1 MYWVLLCGSILLCC
15 LSGASASPA
24 KTKMYG
30 KLPLVLTDA
39 CMGVLGEVTWEYS
52 SDDLYSSP
60 ACTYEPALQSMLYCI
75 YESLNEKGY
84 SNKTF
89 EKTFA
94 AIKEDCAYYTDNL
107 QNMTNTDFY
116 NMLNNGTTYIVQYSE
131 GSANLTYPIEMD
143 AQVRENY
150 YYSYH
155 GFYAN
160 YDIGHTY
167 GGIICAYF
175 VGVMILASILHYLSY
190 TPFKTAFLKQRLVR
204 YVRRYL
210 TLPTIWGKH
219 ASSFSYLKI
228 FTGFLPTRSEGV
240 IILGYLVLHTVFL
253 AYGYQYDPYNLIFDS
268 RREQVARYVADRSGV
283 LAFAHFPLIALFAGR
298 NNFLEF
304 ISGVKYTSF
313 IMFHKWLG
321 RMMFLDAVIH
331 GAAYTSYSV
340 FYKDWAA
347 SKEETYWQFGVAA
360 LCIVGVIVFFS
371 LAMFRKF
378 FYEAFLFLHIV
389 LGALFFYTCWEHV
402 VELSGIEWIYAAIAI
417 WTIDR
422 LIRIVRVSY
431 FGFPKASLQLIGD
444 DIIRVTVKRPV
455 RLWKAKPGQ
464 YVFVSFLHPLYF
476 WQSHPFTVLDSIIKD
491 GELTIILKEKKGVTR
506 LVKKYVCRNGG
517 KASMRLAIEG
527 PYGSSS
533 PVNNY
538 DNVLL
543 LTGGT
548 GLPGPIAH
556 AIKLGKTSAATGK
569 QFIKLVI
576 AVRGFNVLEAYKPEL
591 MCLED
596 LNVQLHIYNTM
607 EVPALTP
614 NDSLEI
620 SQQDEKADGKGA
632 VMATTLEQS
641 PYPLEF
647 DGAVF
652 HHGRPNVEKLLHE
665 VGDLNGSLAV
675 VCCGPPVFVDE
686 VRDQT
691 ANLVLEKP
699 AKAIEYFEEYQ
710 SW

>member
-15 LSGASASPA
+15 LSEASASPA

-52 SDDLYSSP
+52 GDDLYSSP

-107 QNMTNTDFY
+107 QNMTNADFY
-116 NMLNNGTTYIVQYSE
+116 NMLNNGTTYIIQYSE

-190 TPFKTAFLKQRLVR
+190 TPFKTALFKQRLVR
-204 YVRRYL
+204 YFF
-210 TLPTIWGKH
+210 WH
-219 ASSFSYLKI
+219 
-228 FTGFLPTRSEGV
+228 TG
-240 IILGYLVLHTVFL
+240 IK
-253 AYGYQYDPYNLIFDS
+253 YDPYNLIFDS

-360 LCIVGVIVFFS
+360 LCIV
-371 LAMFRKF
+371 
-378 FYEAFLFLHIV
+378 
-389 LGALFFYTCWEHV
+389 
-402 VELSGIEWIYAAIAI
+402 ELSGIEWIYAAIAI

-431 FGFPKASLQLIGD
+431 FGFPKASLQLVGD

-464 YVFVSFLHPLYF
+464 YVFVSFPHPLYF
-476 WQSHPFTVLDSIIKD
+476 WQSHPFTVSDSIIKD
-491 GELTIILKEKKGVTR
+491 GELTIILKEKKGVTK
-506 LVKKYVCRNGG
+506 LVKKYVCCNGG

-591 MCLED
+591 MCLEE

-620 SQQDEKADGKGA
+620 SQQDEKADGKG
-632 VMATTLEQS
+632 VVVATTLEQS
-641 PYPLEF
+641 PNPVEF
-647 DGAVF
+647 DGTVF

>member
-1 MYWVLLCGSILLCC
+1 
-15 LSGASASPA
+15 
-24 KTKMYG
+24 
-30 KLPLVLTDA
+30 
-39 CMGVLGEVTWEYS
+39 
-52 SDDLYSSP
+52 
-60 ACTYEPALQSMLYCI
+60 
-75 YESLNEKGY
+75 
-84 SNKTF
+84 
-89 EKTFA
+89 
-94 AIKEDCAYYTDNL
+94 
-107 QNMTNTDFY
+107 
-116 NMLNNGTTYIVQYSE
+116 
-131 GSANLTYPIEMD
+131 MD
-143 AQVRENY
+143 AQVIENY

-160 YDIGHTY
+160 YDISHTY

-190 TPFKTAFLKQRLVR
+190 TPFKTALFKQRLVR

-219 ASSFSYLKI
+219 ASSFSYLEI

-240 IILGYLVLHTVFL
+240 IILRYLVLHTVFL

-283 LAFAHFPLIALFAGR
+283 LEFAHFPLIVLFAGR

-313 IMFHKWLG
+313 IMFHKWLE

-331 GAAYTSYSV
+331 GAAYTSYAV
-340 FYKDWAA
+340 FYKDRAA
-347 SKEETYWQFGVAA
+347 SKEETYWKFGVT
-360 LCIVGVIVFFS
+360 
-371 LAMFRKF
+371 
-378 FYEAFLFLHIV
+378 
-389 LGALFFYTCWEHV
+389 ALFKKP
-402 VELSGIEWIYAAIAI
+402 A
-417 WTIDR
+417 
-422 LIRIVRVSY
+422 
-431 FGFPKASLQLIGD
+431 
-444 DIIRVTVKRPV
+444 
-455 RLWKAKPGQ
+455 RLWRAKPGQ
-464 YVFVSFLHPLYF
+464 YVFVSFLHQLYF
-476 WQSHPFTVLDSIIKD
+476 WQLHPFTVLDSVSKN
-491 GELTIILKEKKGVTR
+491 GELVIILKEKKGVTR

-607 EVPALTP
+607 KVTALTP

-620 SQQDEKADGKGA
+620 SQQDEKADGKGRWKRCCYGN
-632 VMATTLEQS
+632 
-641 PYPLEF
+641 YPRT
-647 DGAVF
+647 V
-652 HHGRPNVEKLLHE
+652 
-665 VGDLNGSLAV
+665 
-675 VCCGPPVFVDE
+675 
-686 VRDQT
+686 T
-691 ANLVLEKP
+691 
-699 AKAIEYFEEYQ
+699 
-710 SW
+710 

>member
-1 MYWVLLCGSILLCC
+1 MHRVSIFSTIFLFC
-15 LSGASASPA
+15 LSSARASPA

-39 CMGVLGEVTWEYS
+39 CMGIFGEVTWEYT
-52 SDDLYSSP
+52 SDAFNASP
-60 ACTYEPALQSMLYCI
+60 VCTYEPALQSLLYCI

-94 AIKEDCAYYTDNL
+94 AVKEDCSYYTDTL
-107 QNMTNTDFY
+107 QNMTNSDFY
-116 NMLNNGTTYIVQYSE
+116 HTLNNGTKHMTQYVE

-150 YYSYH
+150 YYSYK
-155 GFYAN
+155 GFYTN

-175 VGVMILASILHYLSY
+175 VGVMIFAGILHYMNY
-190 TPFKTAFLKQRLVR
+190 TPFKTVLFKQRLVR
-204 YVRRYL
+204 YVRGYF

-219 ASSFSYLKI
+219 ASDLSYFKI
-228 FTGFLPTRSEGV
+228 ITGYLPTRFEGV
-240 IILGYLVLHTVFL
+240 IILVYLVLHTVFL

-321 RMMFLDAVIH
+321 RMMFLDAMIH
-331 GAAYTSYSV
+331 GSAYTSYAI
-340 FYKDWAA
+340 FYKDWET
-347 SKEETYWQFGVAA
+347 SKEETYWKFGVAA
-360 LCIVGVIVFFS
+360 LCLVGIMVFFS
-371 LAMFRKF
+371 LAVFRKF

-417 WTIDR
+417 WIVDR
-422 LIRIVRVSY
+422 LVRIVRVSY

-444 DIIRVTVKRPV
+444 DIIRVTVERPA

-476 WQSHPFTVLDSIIKD
+476 WQSHPFTVLDSITKD
-491 GELTIILKEKKGVTR
+491 GELVIILKEKKGVTR

-533 PVNNY
+533 PVNHY

-548 GLPGPIAH
+548 GLPGPVAH
-556 AIKLGKTSAATGK
+556 AIRLGKTSAATGK
-569 QFIKLVI
+569 QSVKLVI
-576 AVRGFNVLEAYKPEL
+576 AIREFNVLEAYKPEL
-591 MCLED
+591 LLLTN
-596 LNVQLHIYNTM
+596 LNIQLHIYNTM
-607 EVPALTP
+607 KVSLFGSS
-614 NDSLEI
+614 DSLNG
-620 SQQDEKADGKGA
+620 SQKDEKVDEKGA
-632 VMATTLEQS
+632 FVETSVDKSSGPFELE
-641 PYPLEF
+641 
-647 DGAVF
+647 GAVF
-652 HHGRPNVEKLLHE
+652 HHGRPNVEELLRE
-665 VGDLNGSLAV
+665 SAELNGSLAV
-675 VCCGPPVFVDE
+675 VCCGPPVFVDN

-691 ANLVLEKP
+691 AKAVLAKSS
-699 AKAIEYFEEYQ
+699 KAIEYFEEYQ

>member
-1 MYWVLLCGSILLCC
+1 
-15 LSGASASPA
+15 
-24 KTKMYG
+24 MYG

-84 SNKTF
+84 SNRTF

-107 QNMTNTDFY
+107 QNMTNADFY
-116 NMLNNGTTYIVQYSE
+116 NMLNNGTTYIIQYSE
-131 GSANLTYPIEMD
+131 GSANLTYPIEID

-190 TPFKTAFLKQRLVR
+190 TPFKTALFKQRLVR

-210 TLPTIWGKH
+210 TIPTIWGKH

-268 RREQVARYVADRSGV
+268 RREQIARYVADRSGV

-331 GAAYTSYSV
+331 GAAYTNYSV

-360 LCIVGVIVFFS
+360 LCIVGVMVFFS

-431 FGFPKASLQLIGD
+431 FGFPKASLQLVGD

-464 YVFVSFLHPLYF
+464 
-476 WQSHPFTVLDSIIKD
+476 
-491 GELTIILKEKKGVTR
+491 
-506 LVKKYVCRNGG
+506 
-517 KASMRLAIEG
+517 LAIEG

-620 SQQDEKADGKGA
+620 SQQDEKADGKGV

-641 PYPLEF
+641 PNPVEF
-647 DGAVF
+647 DGTVF

-675 VCCGPPVFVDE
+675 VCCGPPVFVDK
-686 VRDQT
+686 VRNQT
-691 ANLVLEKP
+691 ANLVL
-699 AKAIEYFEEYQ
+699 
-710 SW
+710 

>member
-15 LSGASASPA
+15 LSEASASPA

-52 SDDLYSSP
+52 GDDLYSSP

-107 QNMTNTDFY
+107 QNMTNADFY
-116 NMLNNGTTYIVQYSE
+116 NMLNNGTTYIIQYSE

-190 TPFKTAFLKQRLVR
+190 TPFKTALFKQRLVR
-204 YVRRYL
+204 YFF
-210 TLPTIWGKH
+210 WH
-219 ASSFSYLKI
+219 
-228 FTGFLPTRSEGV
+228 TG
-240 IILGYLVLHTVFL
+240 IK
-253 AYGYQYDPYNLIFDS
+253 YDPYNLIFDS

-360 LCIVGVIVFFS
+360 LCIV
-371 LAMFRKF
+371 
-378 FYEAFLFLHIV
+378 
-389 LGALFFYTCWEHV
+389 
-402 VELSGIEWIYAAIAI
+402 ELSGIEWIYAAIAI

-422 LIRIVRVSY
+422 LIRIVRLSY
-431 FGFPKASLQLIGD
+431 FGFPKASLQLVGD

-464 YVFVSFLHPLYF
+464 YVFVSFPHPLYF
-476 WQSHPFTVLDSIIKD
+476 WQSHPFTVSDSIIKD
-491 GELTIILKEKKGVTR
+491 GELTIILKEKKGVTK
-506 LVKKYVCRNGG
+506 LVKKYVCCNGG

-591 MCLED
+591 MCLEE

-620 SQQDEKADGKGA
+620 SQQDEKADGKG
-632 VMATTLEQS
+632 VVVATTLEQS
-641 PYPLEF
+641 PNPVEF
-647 DGAVF
+647 DGTVF